1 MTSTFRSF
9 LLSAIVIINLVFFT
23 YWLFRVINEME
34 ALKGFILRACPKL
47 YLLLFACGDL
57 DQAYLDK

>member
-1 MTSTFRSF
+1 
-9 LLSAIVIINLVFFT
+9 
-23 YWLFRVINEME
+23 ME

-47 YLLLFACGDL
+47 YLALFACGDL